1 MRDDAGL
8 MLTYAASMGDQNPLS
23 VGIPLDLFY
32 FAGAGRPIGRTD
44 DRKKQNAYPQRSTC
58 QFKLPHLYA
67 LPKTVFLLRLL
78 ASHGALGN

>member
-1 MRDDAGL
+1 MRDDASL
-8 MLTYAASMGDQNPLS
+8 MLTYAARMGDQNPLS

-44 DRKKQNAYPQRSTC
+44 DGKKQNAYPQRSTSVQVASSLC
-58 QFKLPHLYA
+58 TPEDR
-67 LPKTVFLLRLL
+67 VFVTPL